1 MFMLRGVRQEMTVG
15 LRAGR
20 SEAGSRLAEEGEK
33 LTMSN
38 EFAPRLEILQKL
50 ADRLEQRRA
59 DLIEAEGEDIGTPCS
74 AVAMEVDMA
83 VEHLRTMALEVPYV
97 AGKAPYGTVAAI
109 LPYDAPPV
117 MVARVGGA
125 AILGGNRFRF
135 SCSSQTP
142 RVARL
147 FQEIVAGLPGFT
159 AMVGLDNRE
168 FGRQCVNDPEVRVFF
183 ISGGGEVG
191 AAYEKQALHFDKLF
205 FAGPSGLPPVILFR
219 DTDLTKAVRFVVGR
233 AFINGGQYCTTLKRA
248 YIHREIYDR
257 VKKLILEQM
266 PEVRVGDPRDPKT
279 RIGPIK
285 VERTRKLL
293 DRALA
298 ALKDPHFLVP
308 PRRDGEWQGP
318 FLLSTAEPPDTE
330 MFGPFLALIP
340 VEGDEAAVAQ
350 VLASRYPFLV
360 AWFGS
365 PPPGAQDAL
374 AEKFGMTYD
383 NPEFIFTPLRLP
395 FGGKGESGW
404 IIENRDG
411 KLIKR
416 DGAFIYIA
424 ELVR

>member
-1 MFMLRGVRQEMTVG
+1 
-15 LRAGR
+15 
-20 SEAGSRLAEEGEK
+20 
-33 LTMSN
+33 MSN

-59 DLIEAEGEDIGTPCS
+59 DLIEAEGEDIGTPCT
-74 AVAMEVDMA
+74 AVAMEVNMA
-83 VEHLRTMALEVPYV
+83 VEHLRTMALEVPLV
-97 AGKAPYGTVAAI
+97 AGKAPYGTVAAV

-142 RVARL
+142 RTARL
-147 FQEIVAGLPGFT
+147 LKEVVAGLPDFT

-168 FGRQCVNDPEVRVFF
+168 FGRACVDDPQVRVFF
-183 ISGGGEVG
+183 ISGGGELG
-191 AAYEKQALHFDKLF
+191 AIYEKQAHRFDKLF
-205 FAGPSGLPPVILFR
+205 FAGPSGLPPVILFK
-219 DTDLTKAVRFVVGR
+219 DADLAKAARFVVGR
-233 AFINGGQYCTTLKRA
+233 AFINGGQYCTALKRA

-257 VKKLILEQM
+257 VKGLILSHM
-266 PEVRVGDPRDPKT
+266 REVQVGDPRDPKT
-279 RIGPIK
+279 KIGPIK
-285 VERTRKLL
+285 VERTKKLL

-298 ALKDPHFLVP
+298 ALQEPRFLVP
-308 PRRDGEWQGP
+308 PRRDGVWQGP
-318 FLLSTAEPPDTE
+318 FLLETTEPPDTE
-330 MFGPFLALIP
+330 MFGPFLAL
-340 VEGDEAAVAQ
+340 VKVTSDEAAVAQ
-350 VLASRYPFLV
+350 VLRSRYPFLV

-365 PPPGAQDAL
+365 PPPGAKDAL
-374 AEKFGMTYD
+374 TKKFGMTYD

-416 DGAFIYIA
+416 DGAFIYSA
-424 ELVR
+424 ELVRSEE

>member
-1 MFMLRGVRQEMTVG
+1 
-15 LRAGR
+15 
-20 SEAGSRLAEEGEK
+20 
-33 LTMSN
+33 MSD
-38 EFAPRLEILQKL
+38 EFAPRLEILQQL

-59 DLIEAEGEDIGTPCS
+59 EFIVAEGEDIGTPCS

-83 VEHLRTMALEVPYV
+83 VSHLRTMALEAPFV

-125 AILGGNRFRF
+125 AILGGNQFRF

-142 RVARL
+142 RTARL
-147 FQEIVAGLPGFT
+147 FQEVVAGLPGFT
-159 AMVGLDNRE
+159 AVVGMDNRE
-168 FGRQCVNDPEVRVFF
+168 FGRSCVEDPQVRVFF

-191 AAYEKQALHFDKLF
+191 AIYEKQAHHFDKLF
-205 FAGPSGLPPVILFR
+205 FAGPSGLPPVILFQ
-219 DTDLTKAVRFVVGR
+219 DAPLEAAVRFVVGR

-248 YIHREIYDR
+248 YIHREIYEP
-257 VKKLILEQM
+257 VKRMILERM
-266 PEVRVGDPRDPKT
+266 PEVQVGDPRDPKT

-298 ALKDPHFLVP
+298 ALQEPHFLVP

-318 FLLSTAEPPDTE
+318 FLLETFDPPDTE
-330 MFGPFLALIP
+330 MFGPFLALVP
-340 VEGDEAAVAQ
+340 VEGDTVAVDQ
-350 VLASRYPFLV
+350 VLPSRYPFLV
-360 AWFGS
+360 AWFGT

-374 AEKFGMTYD
+374 TEKFGMTYN
-383 NPEFIFTPLRLP
+383 NPEFVFPPLRLP
-395 FGGKGESGW
+395 FGGKGDSGW

-411 KLIKR
+411 KLVKR
-416 DGAFIYIA
+416 DGAFIYSA